1 MTQTTVQTIED
12 AFSTLG
18 TEVRANIITHGAAF
32 RLSDLRNRL
41 LLAQSKIEQFQTKYG
56 SSLAEIESDGL
67 PDNADYEM
75 HEDYIF
81 WHHWSKTAEKAKEE
95 IERLE
100 QITRLGLHLEN

>member
-1 MTQTTVQTIED
+1 MTQTSVETIEE
-12 AFSTLG
+12 AFSSLG

-41 LLAQSKIEQFQTKYG
+41 LLAQSKIEQFQAKYG
-56 SSLAEIESDGL
+56 RSLADIERDGL
-67 PDNADYEM
+67 PDDAGYEM

-81 WHHWSKTAEKAKEE
+81 WHYWSEAAEKAEKE

-100 QITRLGLHLEN
+100 QITRFGLHLEN